1 MIGCWY
7 RPPAPGEVD
16 SIRSFKEE
24 AQLHATNAVGCV
36 PLGDLNIHHRK
47 YSNRKSLEGQELCA
61 VCTEF
66 EMTLLVHQ
74 PTRGDHLLDLVLSSF
89 SGVKTGVLPMI
100 ADLKPV
106 TATLKLSVPSHVVAG
121 RKVGRY
127 GQADWERLHD
137 SLADT
142 CWDYIADQSTTAAAK
157 WITDTILRSAS
168 SCIPLSTLR
177 TKKSH
182 PWLNDRTIALVDA
195 KRTAEGTPLEKE
207 ATLACSASLAAAYH
221 DYTARTAQ
229 KCVVSN
235 PLPSCGGKRPRQL

>member
-7 RPPAPGEVD
+7 RPPAPGEVN

-36 PLGDLNIHHRK
+36 LGCVVLGDLNIHHRK
-47 YSNRKSLEGQELCA
+47 WLKCSNRNSLEGHELCA
-61 VCTEF
+61 VCKELG
-66 EMTLLVHQ
+66 MTQLVHE
-74 PTRGDHLLDLVLSSF
+74 PTRGADLVLSSF
-89 SGVKTGVLPMI
+89 SGVNTGVLPMI
-100 ADLKPV
+100 ADNKPV
-106 TATLKLSVPSHVVAG
+106 TATLKLSVPSHVVSG
-121 RKVGRY
+121 RKVWRY

-142 CWDYIADQSTTAAAK
+142 CWDHIADQSATAAAK
-157 WITDTILRSAS
+157 WI
-168 SCIPLSTLR
+168 PLSTFS
-177 TKKSH
+177 TIKSSH

-207 ATLACSASLAAAYH
+207 VTLACSAGLAAAYH

-229 KCVVSN
+229 KMRCIK
-235 PLPSCGGKRPRQL
+235 PSSKLWWKKPRKL